1 MRVRVAA
8 HDQDRQCALVDRVWR
23 DRRIRAREQIL
34 DGIFRGSV
42 AVGIIANAAAKTF
55 VDAVVAGGRRR
66 GAADFSAEFIVEHPS
81 SLAVSGA
88 DAEYSRFGTR
98 RRITAAEISRA
109 TGVDDGVADVAIL
122 VAGTRILFL
131 LASYGGVSDVRVGLC
146 ADDCVFHVDAREGL
160 LLRCGVSDDARRR
173 RGDEGDFFRVST
185 IRNAAETACKIT

>member
-8 HDQDRQCALVDRVWR
+8 HDSNRRFEIVDCIRG
-23 DRRIRAREQIL
+23 DRRVGAREQIL
-34 DGIFRGSV
+34 DGVFCG
-42 AVGIIANAAAKTF
+42 GAAAGFATYATAKAF
-55 VDAVVAGGRRR
+55 VDAMAAGGRRR

-109 TGVDDGVADVAIL
+109 TGVDDGAADVAIL

-146 ADDCVFHVDAREGL
+146 ADDCVFHADAREGL
-160 LLRCGVSDDARRR
+160 
-173 RGDEGDFFRVST
+173 
-185 IRNAAETACKIT
+185 